1 MAYVRKCAIH
11 DWIIEKN
18 EKSNIEIVQKYY
30 HDVEK

>member
-11 DWIIEKN
+11 DWIFEKK
-18 EKSNIEIVQKYY
+18 KSNIEIVQKYY